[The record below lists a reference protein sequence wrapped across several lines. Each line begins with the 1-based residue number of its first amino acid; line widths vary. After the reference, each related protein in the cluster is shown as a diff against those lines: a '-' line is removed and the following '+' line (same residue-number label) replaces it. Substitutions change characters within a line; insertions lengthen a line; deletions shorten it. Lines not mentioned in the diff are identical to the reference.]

1 MDNYNTYSGTSI
13 AQQLLGNSWL
23 GRLLYGKP
31 ETYKDGYGT
40 ERQHASLPE
49 SANGQELQRMGDTAK
64 TTGKIALTGFAFTNP
79 FTTSSTASSMLG
91 TLGQSYFL
99 GEGLKDAKYRI
110 QNGSTAGDGVML
122 GLDLLPATSVAK
134 TIFNGAKNIGPAL
147 KQIVKNAEY
156 ADYMGRLN
164 DASKYNTN
172 PTITN
177 VTGASDIIK
186 SKPYAR
192 MAPSDGRI
200 NPAVNYNLRYDPKN
214 FIQVI
219 SDTEPGYYSVH
230 FKTDKGS
237 PTSNNIQQVVNQIV
251 SDLPGGS
258 KLATWG
264 SVTKGG
270 FSGLN
275 RFGKAGMIKTGEYRP
290 LTFKD
295 QSVANEVAEKYRLTL
310 NADGTINWPIVEKLR
325 NDQLLFKLKLNPNR
339 NSYEAPTYIPDE
351 YIGNFLGEG
360 SEQQAYYS
368 PIINAVI
375 KIPLFKRPTIEEA
388 KKVSLDFTKNRAISK
403 LQTPTKQI
411 GFAKLENEYVPV
423 LTQPLVSKYSGTND
437 QLRKEVA
444 NALLQEGFVEKYPG
458 EFFNNQGRI
467 SLSDLSTDNAGILN
481 GKLSLFDVWS
491 SPNLP
496 KQKNGGKIHIKERNK
511 GKFTKAAKAVGE
523 SVQEH
528 AHNVINDPNATTL
541 QKKRAQFAINA
552 KKWHK

>member
-1 MDNYNTYSGTSI
+1 MGNYNTYSGTSI

-40 ERQHASLPE
+40 ERQHTSLSE

-64 TTGKIALTGFAFTNP
+64 TAGKIALTGFAFTNP
-79 FTTSSTASSMLG
+79 FTASSTASSMLG

-110 QNGSTAGDGVML
+110 QNGSTVGDGVML

-134 TIFNGAKNIGPAL
+134 TVFNGAKNIGPAL

-164 DASKYNTN
+164 DASKYNTG

-177 VTGASDIIK
+177 VTGTSDVIK

-192 MAPSDGRI
+192 IAPSDGRI
-200 NPAVNYNLRYDPKN
+200 NSAVNYNLRYDPKN
-214 FIQVI
+214 FVQVI

-230 FKTDKGS
+230 FKTEKGS
-237 PTSNNIQQVVNQIV
+237 PTSNNIQQVVDQIV

-258 KLATWG
+258 RLATWG
-264 SVTKGG
+264 TVSKGG
-270 FSGLN
+270 FSGLD
-275 RFGKAGMIKTGEYRP
+275 RFAKAGMIKTGEYRP

-295 QSVANEVAEKYRLTL
+295 QSVANEVAEKYGLTL
-310 NADGTINWPIVEKLR
+310 NADGTINWPVLKKSTIRLYRAQPVNPTFNPTKAANGEAQREFAGQWFTPDIRKVDWYAHNASAGGAPAELQYVDILEGALPKYAANKLVPKTF
-325 NDQLLFKLKLNPNR
+325 DFEPEDYIIPN
-339 NSYEAPTYIPDE
+339 
-351 YIGNFLGEG
+351 
-360 SEQQAYYS
+360 
-368 PIINAVI
+368 
-375 KIPLFKRPTIEEA
+375 TIER
-388 KKVSLDFTKNRAISK
+388 VTI
-403 LQTPTKQI
+403 P
-411 GFAKLENEYVPV
+411 Y
-423 LTQPLVSKYSGTND
+423 
-437 QLRKEVA
+437 
-444 NALLQEGFVEKYPG
+444 
-458 EFFNNQGRI
+458 NNTTRI
-467 SLSDLSTDNAGILN
+467 SVFGDSSK
-481 GKLSLFDVWS
+481 KLL
-491 SPNLP
+491 L
-496 KQKNGGKIHIKERNK
+496 KNGGKIHIKEKNK
-511 GKFTKAAKAVGE
+511 GKFTKAAKAAGE

-528 AHNVINDPNATTL
+528 AHNVINDSNATTL